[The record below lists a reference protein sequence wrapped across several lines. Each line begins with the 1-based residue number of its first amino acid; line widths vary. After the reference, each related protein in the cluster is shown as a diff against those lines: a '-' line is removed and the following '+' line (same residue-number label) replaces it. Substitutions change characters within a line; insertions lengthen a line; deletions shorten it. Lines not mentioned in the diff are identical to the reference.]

1 MAQEETVY
9 ISKESKDFL
18 NMYQQKPV
26 ENVQKWNLSVLDQ
39 E

>member
-9 ISKESKDFL
+9 ISKELKDFL

-26 ENVQKWNLSVLDQ
+26 ENVQNGV
-39 E
+39 